1 MIAYALGIVCGM
13 IIMAWWVG
21 KGYATPEGIRE
32 CGKHL
37 NAAGKKMVDFL
48 DPRNDIK
55 SPE

>member
-37 NAAGKKMVDFL
+37 REAGKKMVDFL